1 MRRLISFMRRE
12 EEPRSRLNVLRRKS
26 KRAVSLRERCKNR
39 LLSMKQEREKRW
51 LYISKELK
59 SRKQRLRSPCIDR
72 R

>member
-1 MRRLISFMRRE
+1 MRRE